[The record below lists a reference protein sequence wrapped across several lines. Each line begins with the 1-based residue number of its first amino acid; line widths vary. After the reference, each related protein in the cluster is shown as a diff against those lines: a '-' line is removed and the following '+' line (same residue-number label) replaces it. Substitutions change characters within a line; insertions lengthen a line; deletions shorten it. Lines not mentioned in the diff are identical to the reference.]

1 MTSLLKIAGVQMD
14 VAIGKPERN
23 LARVIDALK
32 ETSRQGARL
41 TVFPECT
48 LPGYC
53 FDSLDEARPFAEP
66 VSGPSVSRL
75 AAACRELDAFVVC
88 GMLEADGNSIYN
100 TAALVGPEGLIGK
113 YRKIHLPFLGI
124 DRFTT
129 HGEIPPGVWQAG
141 PVKVG
146 INICYDGSFPEASRV
161 MALDGA
167 ELIVL
172 PTNWPPAAKCF
183 AEHTIP
189 TRAMENHV
197 YYMSVNRVGTER
209 GFRFIGQSMICS
221 PLGEVLAAA
230 DGELETILYA
240 DIDPAWARN
249 KHLVRQAGLHEIHR
263 FRDRRPELY
272 GRVVV
277 PTGFPE
283 LR

>member
-1 MTSLLKIAGVQMD
+1 MD
-14 VAIGKPERN
+14 IAIGQVERN
-23 LARVIDALK
+23 LARIVDRLREAA
-32 ETSRQGARL
+32 RHGASL
-41 TVFPECT
+41 TAFPECA

-53 FDSLDEARPFAEP
+53 FDSLDEAQPFAESIP
-66 VSGPSVSRL
+66 GPSVERL
-75 AAACRELDAFVVC
+75 AKACRELSVFAIC
-88 GMLEADGNSIYN
+88 GLLESEADRLYN
-100 TAALVGPEGLIGK
+100 AAVLVGPQGLIGK

-129 HGEIPPGVWQAG
+129 HGEFAPAVWQAG
-141 PVKVG
+141 PVKLG
-146 INICYDGSFPEASRV
+146 MSICYDGSFPEASRI

-197 YYMSVNRVGTER
+197 YYMSVNRIGTER
-209 GFRFIGQSMICS
+209 GFHFIGKSMIAS
-221 PLGEVLAAA
+221 PVGEILAAA
-230 DGELETILYA
+230 DADEETILYA
-240 DIDPAWARN
+240 EIDPAIARK

-272 GRVVV
+272 ERLTS
-277 PTGFPE
+277 PTGYST

>member
-1 MTSLLKIAGVQMD
+1 MTATLTIAGVQID
-14 VAIGKPERN
+14 VAIGQPERN
-23 LARVIDALK
+23 LARVIDALR
-32 ETSRQGARL
+32 ETARQGASL
-41 TVFPECT
+41 TAFPECA
-48 LPGYC
+48 LSGYC

-66 VSGPSVSRL
+66 IAGPSVERL
-75 AAACRELDAFVVC
+75 MWACRELGVYVVC
-88 GMLEADGNSIYN
+88 GMLESESHHFYN
-100 TAALVGPEGLIGK
+100 AAALVGPEGLIAK

-129 HGEIPPGVWQAG
+129 HGDAAPAVWQAG
-141 PVKVG
+141 PVKLG
-146 INICYDGSFPEASRV
+146 MSICYDGSFPEASRV

-197 YYMSVNRVGTER
+197 YYMSVNRIGAER
-209 GFRFIGQSMICS
+209 GFRFIGRSMIAS
-221 PLGEVLAAA
+221 PVGEILAAA
-230 DGELETILYA
+230 DADEETILYA
-240 DIDPAWARN
+240 HIDPAIARN
-249 KHLVRQAGLHEIHR
+249 KHLVRQTGLHEIHR

-272 GRVVV
+272 GRLTE
-277 PTGFPE
+277 PTGYSS